1 MDVPIDKPRKLLMK
15 SASLSIGKNVSTK
28 GHVLF
33 DREIAQALAVLQ
45 VAVIVVVVVAV
56 VVVVVVVGMGTFVL
70 IELYDAILL
79 RISKSDSDSEY

>member
-1 MDVPIDKPRKLLMK
+1 MDVPIDKPRKLMMK

-45 VAVIVVVVVAV
+45 VAVIVV
-56 VVVVVVVGMGTFVL
+56 GMGTFVL

-79 RISKSDSDSEY
+79 RISKSDSESEY

>member
-45 VAVIVVVVVAV
+45 VAVIVVVVV
-56 VVVVVVVGMGTFVL
+56 VVGSSFV
-70 IELYDAILL
+70 
-79 RISKSDSDSEY
+79 

>member
-45 VAVIVVVVVAV
+45 VAVIVVV
-56 VVVVVVVGMGTFVL
+56 GTFVL
-70 IELYDAILL
+70 IELYDAIDAL
-79 RISKSDSDSEY
+79 